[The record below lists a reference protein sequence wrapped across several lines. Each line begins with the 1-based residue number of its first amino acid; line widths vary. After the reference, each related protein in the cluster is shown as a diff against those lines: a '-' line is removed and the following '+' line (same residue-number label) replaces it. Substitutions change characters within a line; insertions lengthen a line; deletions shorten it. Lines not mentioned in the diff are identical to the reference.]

1 MVGHPGDFVEGAATA
16 SDAGVYPTLPLV
28 LALSLWRLTPG

>member
-28 LALSLWRLTPG
+28 SALISGRVTPG